1 MWLGLNSRRH
11 VKGDCCTRERA
22 GLEYPLR
29 LGKKKKGRANTHKDT
44 TYVKDEL
51 SLGGAL
57 LQDGVDHV
65 VLLLFGHAGRRRGRD
80 VERHA

>member
-1 MWLGLNSRRH
+1 MLGA
-11 VKGDCCTRERA
+11 A
-22 GLEYPLR
+22 GS
-29 LGKKKKGRANTHKDT
+29 KGRANANKDA
-44 TYVKDEL
+44 TYMKDEL

-65 VLLLFGHAGRRRGRD
+65 VLLLFGHTRWRRGRD